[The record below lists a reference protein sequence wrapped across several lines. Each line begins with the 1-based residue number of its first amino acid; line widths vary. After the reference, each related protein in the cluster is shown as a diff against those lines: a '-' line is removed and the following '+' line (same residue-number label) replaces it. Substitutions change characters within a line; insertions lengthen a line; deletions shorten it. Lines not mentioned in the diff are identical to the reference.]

1 MVKRLSTLRE
11 TRLQSLGQEDPL
23 EKEMATYSSSLAWKI
38 PWMEASGGVQSM
50 GPQRVGHDW
59 ATSLFFN
66 FQLCTGHQTNCF
78 IFIISLNS
86 YNSPVNETF
95 PHFRVEDMHVCML
108 SYSVMSDSL
117 QPLGQQ
123 ATRLFY
129 PWNFPDKSTG
139 VGCHFLFQGI
149 FLPRDWTCVSCIS
162 CIVKQIFLPLSH
174 LQSPSWGQL
183 SLKRTLTLSIVTDL
197 AKFMEIEY

>member
-1 MVKRLSTLRE
+1 
-11 TRLQSLGQEDPL
+11 
-23 EKEMATYSSSLAWKI
+23 
-38 PWMEASGGVQSM
+38 MEVSGGVQSM

-59 ATSLFFN
+59 ATSLFFH
-66 FQLCTGHQTNCF
+66 FQLCTRYQTNCF

-117 QPLGQQ
+117 QPLGWQ

-139 VGCHFLFQGI
+139 MPFPLPGDLLAQG
-149 FLPRDWTCVSCIS
+149 LNLYLLYLLHCQAD
-162 CIVKQIFLPLSH
+162 FLPLSH
-174 LQSPSWGQL
+174 LQSPSWGQW